1 MQGRAIGTTLKL
13 RCINGLQTVIREEMM
28 KERLSYGKVKDP
40 GGGRD
45 SVLLDVHFF
54 PSIIR
59 AVAAILALGVA
70 LYAWRK
76 GTVLPAV
83 GESWQ
88 MGLVLFAGVPFA
100 ALMVCLPGAA
110 ILVLVPDELRPNG
123 LAGRFAT
130 VIGGSSAVWWLA
142 LWAWP
147 VAPWFGRAVGLGVL
161 GVSSAVL
168 AWNPRQSVRV
178 LRGPALALGVGVGLT
193 IAINGILF
201 VHGGLGLGHRFV
213 SAATYTEVDNSFPL
227 IWADRLFNGT
237 DLRVPEGYWPMT
249 DRPPLQTA
257 LLLATFR
264 EGANPTGYQIVS
276 SVLQSWAASAGAVL
290 LVVRGLRTWRLLA
303 ALLLVTMTIS
313 FGWSTVFVWPKL
325 LPAGMLIAAIALV
338 LERQRNL
345 TPFEWGAVGVLCGA
359 SLVAHPGGV
368 FAFPILAGAL
378 VLPPDGVT
386 RIRHRVILPDRRS
399 ALALVAGST
408 WVLAPWLAYRRFVDD
423 TRSLISMWHLAGVN
437 DPTERRPLIGLM
449 VDQLS
454 SLGLGGWLM
463 QRVRNLSTVVGL
475 KEIQVPQPWWNRM
488 VNVGVWS
495 PFWSGGLLWPLS
507 PSLALSWR
515 STASRISSARLAAC
529 GLAAV
534 LLWICIEYGPPVAP
548 AVTHHGPMAAFL
560 VISLAIAEALATQLN
575 RWILTG
581 LVTVQVLWFGIL
593 WWPKGERLNCG
604 ALTCPAELA
613 SAPPGNIVWSVLL
626 AAIAGTA
633 VLLLSI
639 WTLRASD
646 EQGAVDTP
654 IKSEMP
660 ERRLTSK
667 GEV

>member
-1 MQGRAIGTTLKL
+1 MK
-13 RCINGLQTVIREEMM
+13 
-28 KERLSYGKVKDP
+28 KERPSYGKVKDT
-40 GGGRD
+40 GGGPN

-59 AVAAILALGVA
+59 VLAAILGLGAA
-70 LYAWRK
+70 LYAWSM
-76 GTVLPAV
+76 GTALPAV

-88 MGLVLFAGVPFA
+88 MGLVLLAGVPFA

-110 ILVLVPDELRPNG
+110 ILVLVSDELRPKG

-147 VAPWFGRAVGLGVL
+147 VAPWFGHAVGLGVL
-161 GVSSAVL
+161 GVSSAAL
-168 AWNPRQSVRV
+168 AWNPRLAVRV

-193 IAINGILF
+193 IVINGILF
-201 VHGGLGLGHRFV
+201 VHGGLGLGYSFA
-213 SAATYTEVDNSFPL
+213 SAATYITPDNAFPL
-227 IWADRLFNGT
+227 IWAERLFNGA
-237 DLRVPEGYWPMT
+237 DLRELAGDWPMT

-264 EGANPTGYQIVS
+264 EGQTPTGYQIVA

-290 LVVRGLRTWRLLA
+290 LIVRGLRAWRLLA
-303 ALLLVTMTIS
+303 ALLLVTITIS
-313 FGWSTVFVWPKL
+313 FAWGMAFVWPKL

-338 LERQRNL
+338 LERKRKL

-359 SLVAHPGGV
+359 SLLAHPGGV
-368 FAFPILAGAL
+368 LALPVLAGAL

-386 RIRHRVILPDRRS
+386 RIRHRIIIPDRRS

-408 WVLAPWLAYRRFVDD
+408 WVLAPWFAYRLFFDD
-423 TRSLISMWHLAGVN
+423 TRSRIPMWHLAGII

-449 VDQLS
+449 VDRLS
-454 SLGLGGWLM
+454 SLGLGGWLL

-475 KEIQVPQPWWNRM
+475 KEIQEPRPWWNRM
-488 VNVGVWS
+488 VSVGVYN

-515 STASRISSARLAAC
+515 STPSRISSARLAAF
-529 GLAAV
+529 GLATV
-534 LLWICIEYGPPVAP
+534 LLWICIEYGPPVAR
-548 AVTHHGPMAAFL
+548 AATHHGPMAAFL
-560 VISLAIAEALATQLN
+560 VISLAIAEALSTRLP

-581 LVTVQVLWFGIL
+581 LVTLQVLLFLIL
-593 WWPKGERLNCG
+593 WWPKGKRLNCG
-604 ALTCPAELA
+604 AVPCPAELP

-633 VLLLSI
+633 VLVLSA

-646 EQGAVDTP
+646 EPGAVDTP
-654 IKSEMP
+654 IKSETP
-660 ERRLTSK
+660 ERRISSK